1 MIFDLFDTFEVIC
14 NYKIFWFYNYTC
26 HTWHLNSLI
35 VPNRCPCP
43 IIFNYWTE
51 MTLNSTLPGGTYT
64 RLKGVK
70 KGPST
75 FHASS
80 SNFFKTPFWHFHLLR
95 IPLTFVEIDQFL
107 FRHFSENYRNFFE
120 PVQGSLTSLGVK
132 KN

>member
-35 VPNRCPCP
+35 VANRCPWP

-51 MTLNSTLPGGTYT
+51 MTLNSTPPGGTYT

-70 KGPST
+70 KVHLMSQVQFFSKLILPFKDPSDLRRNRSVFT
-75 FHASS
+75 SS
-80 SNFFKTPFWHFHLLR
+80 F
-95 IPLTFVEIDQFL
+95 
-107 FRHFSENYRNFFE
+107 FSENFKDLFR